1 MQHVFVVILAAFVSA
16 MATAG
21 YCAGTDEWNVWIVQD
36 GKEFTVDKD
45 VKLRRKPFS
54 FVFTGEKN
62 LAYAVVASVERS
74 ELENLKTPETIATV
88 IRPTNI
94 EGEEPNRASKQ
105 LRVHA
110 KGAIPDE
117 DSGCQVWAE
126 SPEEGKLSFQEFKV
140 DKAGVATARRDVE
153 NIHFYTNYKQEE
165 TMPITAFKGDT
176 FYVLLTGLPPVGH
189 MAHTY
194 PKLIAIKFR

>member
-1 MQHVFVVILAAFVSA
+1 MRQVFVVILAFVSA

-21 YCAGTDEWNVWIVQD
+21 DSAGTDEWNVSIVQD
-36 GKEFTVDKD
+36 GKQFKVDKE
-45 VKLRRKPFS
+45 VKLLRKPFT
-54 FVFTGEKN
+54 FVFTGDRS
-62 LAYAVVASVERS
+62 LAYAVVVSVERS
-74 ELENLKTPETIATV
+74 ELENLKTPEAIATV

-94 EGEEPNRASKQ
+94 EAEEPGRASKE
-105 LRVHA
+105 LLVHA

-117 DSGCQVWAE
+117 DSGCQVLAE

-140 DKAGVATARRDVE
+140 DKTGAATARRDVE
-153 NIHFYTNYKQEE
+153 KIHFYTNYKQEE
-165 TMPITAFKGDT
+165 TLPITAFEGDA